1 VTYIL
6 VTLLSNISLVSVA
19 RPCYVPYGCLSLG
32 FRRENN
38 ALQTASQSAHGRST
52 LTLDWQKCKVQQGG
66 FSTCLGQ
73 TGAKPAQTSIRRERI
88 DVLPY
93 PSLSNANCL
102 RVTTI
107 ANNLQPFLNPNM
119 AVLNPRSRMISVR
132 LSEEEYSALR
142 QLCSDIGARSVS
154 DLTRD
159 AMRVLLNGAGREEA
173 LGIHVNE
180 FRSQMRSL
188 DRKIEQLAAD
198 ITSLKANGN
207 Q

>member
-1 VTYIL
+1 M
-6 VTLLSNISLVSVA
+6 A
-19 RPCYVPYGCLSLG
+19 
-32 FRRENN
+32 N
-38 ALQTASQSAHGRST
+38 AIQNLCAASESDMT
-52 LTLDWQKCKVQQGG
+52 VL
-66 FSTCLGQ
+66 
-73 TGAKPAQTSIRRERI
+73 KPR
-88 DVLPY
+88 
-93 PSLSNANCL
+93 N
-102 RVTTI
+102 
-107 ANNLQPFLNPNM
+107 
-119 AVLNPRSRMISVR
+119 RMISVR

-173 LGIHVNE
+173 LGIHVDE